1 MFEHGGP
8 VELLETES
16 VFEQLVAALLAS
28 EPAVEAAPAG
38 EAGPTADEPTAD
50 ELPVDASGCGDQ
62 YAAPGVTGQG
72 LRPEQV
78 SPDVVAVQQA
88 VETLRRQAPSGRPAD
103 VSALLALRNSLDG
116 LALQGLAEMEATG
129 AQLAVGAVTAATWL
143 RDDQRISDVSA
154 RAQVRLGTRLRE
166 ELPGLGAL
174 LREGRTTE
182 EHARAALAG
191 VAGLDPKIVRDCDEA
206 ICAFVGTT
214 DPATVRAQLRER
226 AEAIDP
232 ELGRDAER
240 RAEARRGFTVDR
252 VGNGAV
258 LGGSLGA
265 EGATILLAGLDLAVR
280 QDREDGDERSLAQR
294 RADVLVGWARA
305 EMTARG
311 GDAVRED
318 LRSVRAQLHVVLTL
332 EQLEDA
338 ARRSAAGGLAG
349 QITGGWAPGDA
360 DGLRVPA
367 GGSLGEGLLVSQE
380 VLRRLACDASVAL
393 QVRDDDTR
401 PAAAD
406 DGLPANPLGLRNTP
420 RADPLYVGRAAR
432 IVTAA
437 QWRALVVRDRH
448 CVVKGCRRPPLQC
461 EAHHVRHWLDGGRTD
476 IDNLILLCFQ
486 HHHEHHDR
494 RRDLQHRDG
503 RWITDTGWASNA
515 PP

>member
-1 MFEHGGP
+1 MFEP
-8 VELLETES
+8 EASIELLETES
-16 VFEQLVAALLAS
+16 VFERLVAALLAS
-28 EPAVEAAPAG
+28 GSVEEGAPAG
-38 EAGPTADEPTAD
+38 EPGAPSAEPPVDEPPVD
-50 ELPVDASGCGDQ
+50 EPPAGEPPVDAPAFGDEPPVDAPEAGDQ

-72 LRPEQV
+72 PRPEQV
-78 SPDVVAVQQA
+78 SADVVAVQQA
-88 VETLRRQAPSGRPAD
+88 VEALRRRAPSGRPGD
-103 VSALLALRNSLDG
+103 VSALLGLRNSLDG
-116 LALQGLAEMEATG
+116 LVLQELAEMEVSG
-129 AQLAVGAVTAATWL
+129 GQLAVGAVTAATWL

-191 VAGLDPKIVRDCDEA
+191 VAGLDPVIVRDCDEA
-206 ICAFVGTT
+206 ICALVSSA
-214 DPATVRAQLRER
+214 DPAAVRAQLRER
-226 AEAIDP
+226 AEAVDP

-265 EGATILLAGLDLAVR
+265 EGATIVLAGLDLAVR
-280 QDREDGDERSLAQR
+280 QDRQDGDERSLAQR
-294 RADVLVGWARA
+294 RADVLIGWARA

-318 LRSVRAQLHVVLTL
+318 LRSVRAQLHVVVTL
-332 EQLEDA
+332 EQLEAA

-349 QITGGWAPGDA
+349 QVTGGWAPGDA
-360 DGLRVPA
+360 DGLRVRA
-367 GGSLGEGLLVSQE
+367 GGSLGEGLLVSQQ

-393 QVRDDDTR
+393 HARGGEAGR
-401 PAAAD
+401 PAGAGAD
-406 DGLPANPLGLRNTP
+406 DELPANPLGLRRTP
-420 RADPLYVGRAAR
+420 RPDPLYVGRAAR

-448 CVVKGCRRPPLQC
+448 CVVKGCR
-461 EAHHVRHWLDGGRTD
+461 
-476 IDNLILLCFQ
+476 
-486 HHHEHHDR
+486 
-494 RRDLQHRDG
+494 
-503 RWITDTGWASNA
+503 
-515 PP
+515 